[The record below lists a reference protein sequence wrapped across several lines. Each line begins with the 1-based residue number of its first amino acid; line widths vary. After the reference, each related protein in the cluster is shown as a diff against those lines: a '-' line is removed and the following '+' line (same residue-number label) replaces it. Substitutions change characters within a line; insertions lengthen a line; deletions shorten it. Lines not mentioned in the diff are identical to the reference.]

1 MNAPRPVV
9 HLVDDDASL
18 RAALAGLL
26 RAAGYDVRA
35 YASAGEFLLDDPAG
49 ATGCL
54 LLDLKLS
61 GPSGFDLQDALAR
74 RGSRIPIVFMS
85 AHGDIPASVR
95 AIKAG
100 ALDFL
105 TKPIERGPL
114 LAAIRAALA
123 RDAAQGATA
132 GRVAELR
139 ERYSRL
145 TDRERAVLEGVVA
158 GKLNKQIAADLGV
171 AERTVKTHRASV
183 MTKLGADS
191 PAVLG
196 RIVEQLGLTALPGDA
211 HKAAR

>member
-1 MNAPRPVV
+1 MNAARPVV

-18 RAALAGLL
+18 RAALGGLL

-35 YASAGEFLLDDPAG
+35 YASAAEFLLDDAAS
-49 ATGCL
+49 ATGCV
-54 LLDLKLS
+54 LLDLKLR
-61 GPSGFDLQDALAR
+61 GPSGFDLQDALVR
-74 RGSRIPIVFMS
+74 RGCQIPIVFMS

-95 AIKAG
+95 AMKAG
-100 ALDFL
+100 AVDFL
-105 TKPIERGPL
+105 TKPMQRGPL

-123 RDAAQGATA
+123 REAAQSATA
-132 GRVAELR
+132 DRLADLR
-139 ERYSRL
+139 MRYARL

-171 AERTVKTHRASV
+171 AERTVKTHRASL

-196 RIVEQLGLTALPGDA
+196 RIVEQLGPAALAGA
-211 HKAAR
+211 TQKASR